1 MNKLKEPD
9 SDEEILQTAG
19 HISKTSSNILLKGIL
34 KYKRLKDLNR
44 VTYAEG
50 PIITAVEFHP
60 ASKVAMVC
68 GLPGIATLYSIDGY
82 TNDKL
87 HSMCF
92 KNFPIKGS
100 KFSKDGKE
108 VFFGGS
114 SKYFYAYDLLGG
126 QTSRILL
133 PKVMTK
139 MNKFELSPCGK
150 FLVVIGRFGEIHML
164 NSKSKELISTFKQ
177 EHQSTGLAFSPDSST
192 LLSHSNDNEVTIF
205 DIRSNKTMHRFVD
218 DGCIQGT
225 AISVSPNGKII
236 STGSAQG
243 VVNIYNYENC
253 IKSQAPA
260 PEKII
265 YNLTTRITAT
275 KFNPTSEILAIGSDE
290 VNDALRM
297 VHFPSCTVFGNFPGD
312 KAKIGRP
319 NVISFSPGGKYFA
332 VGNKKTEVA
341 LLNLRHYPNY

>member
-1 MNKLKEPD
+1 M
-9 SDEEILQTAG
+9 
-19 HISKTSSNILLKGIL
+19 
-34 KYKRLKDLNR
+34 
-44 VTYAEG
+44 
-50 PIITAVEFHP
+50 ITAVEFHP
-60 ASKVAMVC
+60 ASKVAIVC

-92 KNFPIKGS
+92 KNFPIKGC

-114 SKYFYAYDLLGG
+114 SKYFYTYDLLGG
-126 QTSRILL
+126 QTSRIVL

-139 MNKFELSPCGK
+139 MSKFELSPCGK
-150 FLVVIGRFGEIHML
+150 FIVVIGRFGEIHLL
-164 NSKSKELISTFKQ
+164 NSSSKEIVATLKQ
-177 EHQSTGLAFSPDSST
+177 EHQSTGLAFSPDSSKIF
-192 LLSHSNDNEVTIF
+192 SHSTDNEVTIF
-205 DIRSNKTMHRFVD
+205 DIRSSRTMHRFID

-225 AISVSPNGKII
+225 TIAISPNGKML

-253 IKSQAPA
+253 LNSKIPV

-265 YNLTTRITAT
+265 YNLTTKITT
-275 KFNPTSEILAIGSDE
+275 SKFNPSSEILAIGSDE

-297 VHFPSCTVFGNFPGD
+297 VHFPSSTVFENFPGD

-332 VGNKKTEVA
+332 VGNTKTEVA
-341 LLNLRHYPNY
+341 LMSLRHYQNY

>member
-1 MNKLKEPD
+1 MKN
-9 SDEEILQTAG
+9 T
-19 HISKTSSNILLKGIL
+19 L

-44 VTYAEG
+44 VTYSEG
-50 PIITAVEFHP
+50 PVITAVEFHP
-60 ASKVAMVC
+60 ASKVAIVC

-92 KNFPIKGS
+92 KKFPIKDC
-100 KFSKDGKE
+100 KFSNDGKE

-114 SKYFYAYDLLGG
+114 SNNFYTYDLLGG

-164 NSKSKELISTFKQ
+164 NSGSKELIGTLKQ
-177 EHQSTGLAFSPDSST
+177 EHPCTGLAFSPDSSK
-192 LLSHSNDNEVTIF
+192 LFSHSSDNEVTVF

-225 AISVSPNGKII
+225 TISISSNGKLLA
-236 STGSAQG
+236 TGSAQG
-243 VVNIYNYENC
+243 VVNAYNYENC
-253 IKSQAPA
+253 LNSKFPV
-260 PEKII
+260 PEKVI

-275 KFNPTSEILAIGSDE
+275 KFNPSSEILAIGSDE
-290 VNDALRM
+290 VNDALRL
-297 VHFPSCTVFGNFPGD
+297 VHFPSGTVFDNFPGS
-312 KAKIGRP
+312 KAKFGRP

-332 VGNKKTEVA
+332 VGNTKTEVA
-341 LLNLRHYPNY
+341 LINLRHYQNY